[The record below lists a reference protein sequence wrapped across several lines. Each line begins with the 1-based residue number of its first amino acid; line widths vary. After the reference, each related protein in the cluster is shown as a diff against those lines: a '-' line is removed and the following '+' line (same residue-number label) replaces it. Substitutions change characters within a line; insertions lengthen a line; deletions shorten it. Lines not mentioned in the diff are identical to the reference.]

1 MSLKFSEYQPAEVR
15 KWKTL
20 DKKEN
25 KSNSKAMDDTERRK
39 EIYQGEKMENRG
51 RGAVRKG
58 TETSEYWQQKGK
70 WKVR

>member
-1 MSLKFSEYQPAEVR
+1 
-15 KWKTL
+15 L

-58 TETSEYWQQKGK
+58 TETSEY
-70 WKVR
+70 